1 MYQIIASILIM
12 ICLTMIRLVA
22 MLLGEHGVD
31 YVCFRASKARK
42 LVEPYL
48 GDRVPFTY
56 NARIVAVYLQSTM
69 CTSNVA
75 AVWCPSITRDVVRD
89 QYAFK

>member
-12 ICLTMIRLVA
+12 ICLTMMRLVA

-56 NARIVAVYLQSTM
+56 CKDHRSLSTEYDVYL
-69 CTSNVA
+69 
-75 AVWCPSITRDVVRD
+75 
-89 QYAFK
+89 